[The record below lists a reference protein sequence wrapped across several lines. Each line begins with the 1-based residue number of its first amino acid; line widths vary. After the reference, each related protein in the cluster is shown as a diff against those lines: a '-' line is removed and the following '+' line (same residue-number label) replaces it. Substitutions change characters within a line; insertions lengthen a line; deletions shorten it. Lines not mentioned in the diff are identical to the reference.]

1 MKAALALAAL
11 LVLGIAGA
19 AYAPYHT
26 PNPPQPP
33 AEPPAGPPG
42 AQQGANLKL
51 QVTTATTHAGFA
63 ADGSSLAY
71 VQQHLGHTV
80 NCLEGTRGKNF
91 NQAWGHVCEGQGNGI
106 LVDLRTASGGATFKA
121 VAEAAGEL
129 ALGGVKSKDLNEAK
143 VSAKGV
149 AALLKVIGDNLK

>member
-1 MKAALALAAL
+1 MAAI
-11 LVLGIAGA
+11 LVLGIAA
-19 AYAPYHT
+19 VAYAPYHT
-26 PNPPQPP
+26 GGP
-33 AEPPAGPPG
+33 PPG
-42 AQQGANLKL
+42 APGGPGEPPGAGAQGGNNLKQQL
-51 QVTTATTHAGFA
+51 STATTHAGFA
-63 ADGSSLAY
+63 AEGASLAY

-106 LVDLRTASGGATFKA
+106 LADLRTATGGATFMA
-121 VAEAAGEL
+121 VAGAAGEL

-143 VSAKGV
+143 IAAKGT